1 MNIKNFGE
9 FSKKGIPCVLF
20 IGPPGCGKGTQSK
33 ILSEKTG
40 FLHVSTGEI
49 LRNSKSPKIKK
60 MMATGELL
68 PDAIVD
74 IELENFIKENL
85 DCPGF
90 IFDGYPR
97 NIKQKFFL
105 EEICDENGLE
115 IINTFFLNVPE
126 KQLKERIKER
136 SKSSGRKDDS
146 DPEAFQRRMDEYHEK
161 TQPMIKSLKKLKGF
175 HEIDG
180 NLELEEISEKIFD
193 NMGEI

>member
-9 FSKKGIPCVLF
+9 FSSKGIPCILF
-20 IGPPGCGKGTQSK
+20 VGPPGCGKGTQSE

-74 IELENFIKENL
+74 SELENFIKENL

-115 IINTFFLNVPE
+115 IINIFFLNVPE